1 MLLRTVV
8 CIAIALEPW
17 CNRRWCRFRIPAE
30 LRLLPSVRYYR
41 GQITDIREFSR
52 HCSHVRF
59 VKQGK
64 VVRFSVGVILRKATY
79 VYVTAV
85 YQGAILDGCWGEMG
99 RGEKR
104 NNIFLSS
111 PPSPS
116 SLPLLTD
123 PRRTCGNLFL
133 SPIFLWFRNSRRRLN
148 ISRRKYGAC
157 YF

>member
-1 MLLRTVV
+1 MNGKAWNLLINVLQGFWQLRGHRCMLLRTVV

-52 HCSHVRF
+52 HCSHVGF

-79 VYVTAV
+79 VYLTAV
-85 YQGAILDGCWGEMG
+85 YQGAILDGCWGKWDE
-99 RGEKR
+99 EKR
-104 NNIFLSS
+104 EIIFFFPLHL
-111 PPSPS
+111 PPH
-116 SLPLLTD
+116 
-123 PRRTCGNLFL
+123 LFRFW
-133 SPIFLWFRNSRRRLN
+133 PTNELW
-148 ISRRKYGAC
+148 
-157 YF
+157 